1 MSLIATIGFFDGVH
15 LGHQYLLHQLRE
27 TGLTLGLTP
36 AVVTFREH
44 PKLVLTGDCPPLIT
58 TTDERLA
65 LLKEYTSHLI
75 CLDFRSVQSLT
86 AEAFMRK
93 LKQEYEVEVL
103 LMGYDHHFG
112 SDRLAGI
119 DEYIA
124 RGREAGVQVMLQEQ
138 APEGAVS
145 STKIRRALLEGDME
159 EANRLLGHPYSL
171 SGTVVHGR
179 GLGRQ
184 LGFPTANILTSPYKL
199 IPAAGV
205 YLTEVSGPLTVNR
218 SPLAAITN
226 IGKNPTV
233 GNAETT
239 IETHIPDFSGDLYD
253 EHLTL
258 TFLRRIRPEQRFPSL
273 DALRTQIAQDIQSC
287 KIS

>member
-1 MSLIATIGFFDGVH
+1 MSRIATIGFFDGVH

-27 TGLTLGLTP
+27 TGLKLGLTP

-124 RGREAGVQVMLQEQ
+124 RGREAGVQVLLQEQ

-145 STKIRRALLEGDME
+145 STKIRHALTEGDIV

-199 IPAAGV
+199 IPASGV
-205 YLTEVSGPLTVNR
+205 YLTEVNGRRAV
-218 SPLAAITN
+218 TN

-239 IETHIPDFSGDLYD
+239 IETHIPDFSGNLYD
-253 EHLTL
+253 EPLTL

-273 DALRTQIAQDIQSC
+273 DALRIQIAQDIQSC
-287 KIS
+287 QFS